1 MAKTQVKRTA
11 KEAAAGR
18 GASTD
23 AEKKAAEDI
32 AKYRDALDAQYAKKK
47 AARDEKA
54 QDKQIKLEYKGKS
67 AQAQKLREKNA
78 KIEKEA
84 EDELRKKK
92 EQSAKTLASY
102 QKMLE
107 EERLEEESKTQKK
120 MQKEL
125 AEYQGEQFAK
135 NHKNLTHALSTTVD
149 ALNGSVEKY
158 LDTYSNYM
166 STVNARLQGVGDN
179 FNYETINDTIRKNT
193 AASPYVKYTQVME
206 NLANLVELGVAD
218 NLTQRAFL
226 DTIADK
232 IATTF
237 DAAEA
242 SLLEIVRIQQKDST
256 ASRLGMEA
264 ELTKLFNY
272 YFSDTSYLSTAFDSV
287 QAALVDVSSYL
298 GAEASV
304 EFEYMVQKWLGA
316 LGSVGVSSETLTNIA
331 QGINYIGSGD
341 INSLTSNESLQN
353 LFVLAANR
361 KGQNINK
368 MLTEGVN
375 ASEVNTLLEGIV
387 EYVQEISQE
396 ENNVVRK
403 QYAELFGLSMSDM
416 KAFQNIS
423 DEVLSSLYNSAMS
436 YTDTLDELGNQLNQ
450 VGSRMHL
457 SEKVNNILDNVLAAT
472 GLGLA
477 NNQVGYATW
486 KSFDMLESLTGG
498 IELPFISAFGNGL
511 DLNMSLEGLGK
522 SLIVGISAASAMV
535 DGISNLANG
544 AGLELSRWSTGPDKS
559 GGFTGY
565 QSAKTLK
572 TTKSS
577 TNYVSSGSNLGIQES
592 LTDSQSETGEEVMG
606 TEQGD
611 SERMMEILE
620 GILEIEEFL
629 RGYFKEGGGE
639 STPLKVTLQGVSSE
653 LSSSMGVTPF
663 YTYTNGGV

>member
-1 MAKTQVKRTA
+1 MAKTQVRRTA

-23 AEKKAAEDI
+23 AEKRAAEAV

-54 QDKQIKLEYKGKS
+54 AAKRIELESKGKGD
-67 AQAQKLREKNA
+67 AAQKLIERNA
-78 KIEKEA
+78 KAEKRA
-84 EDELRKKK
+84 EDRLNLQK
-92 EQSAKTLASY
+92 ERAAKTLASY
-102 QKMLE
+102 KKMLDDKNQKE
-107 EERLEEESKTQKK
+107 AFETQKE
-120 MQKEL
+120 MQKEV
-125 AEYQGEQFAK
+125 AEYFAQ
-135 NHKNLTHALSTTVD
+135 NHKNLTHALSTTVS

-193 AASPYVKYTQVME
+193 AASPYVKYTQVLE

-264 ELTKLFNY
+264 ELTKLFNH
-272 YFSDTSYLSTAFDSV
+272 YFSDTSYLSSAFDGV
-287 QAALVDVSSYL
+287 QAALMDVSSYL

-316 LGSVGVSSETLTNIA
+316 LGSVGVSSETLTSIA

-368 MLTEGVN
+368 MLTEGVS
-375 ASEVNTLLEGIV
+375 ASEVNTLLESIV

-396 ENNVVRK
+396 KNNVVRK

-416 KAFQNIS
+416 RAFQNIS
-423 DEVLSSLYNSAMS
+423 DEVLSDLYNSAMS
-436 YTDTLDELGNQLNQ
+436 YTDTLDELDTQLGQ
-450 VGSRMHL
+450 VSGRMHI

-472 GLGLA
+472 GLGVA
-477 NNQVGYATW
+477 NSHVGYATW

-511 DLNMSLEGLGK
+511 GLNMSLEGLGK
-522 SLIVGISAASAMV
+522 SLIVGISATTSMLE
-535 DGISNLANG
+535 GLGNLFSG
-544 AGLELSRWSTGPDKS
+544 AGLNRNRWVTEPDKS

-592 LTDSQSETGEEVMG
+592 LTDSQSEAGEEVMG

-611 SERMMEILE
+611 SKRMMEILE

-639 STPLKVTLQGVSSE
+639 STPLKVTLQGVSPE
-653 LSSSMGVTPF
+653 VSSSVGVTPF